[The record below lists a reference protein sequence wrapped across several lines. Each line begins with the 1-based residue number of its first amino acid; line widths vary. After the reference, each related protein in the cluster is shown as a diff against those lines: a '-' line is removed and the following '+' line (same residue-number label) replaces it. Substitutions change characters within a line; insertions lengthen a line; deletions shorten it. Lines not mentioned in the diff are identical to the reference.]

1 MLAAIESARTSVT
14 LSSYIFDNDAAG
26 RSFAAALGRAVSR
39 GVQVRVL
46 IDAMGARY
54 HWPPITGRLRRAGVR
69 VARFLPSMPPARM
82 AFMNLRNHRK
92 LMVVDGRVGFTGGM
106 NIREDFL
113 PGDGAHK
120 DLHFR
125 LEGPVV
131 GQLQETFAEDWAFTT
146 RERLHGDVW
155 FPPLE
160 ARGPVVARGI
170 PDGPDEDFETLRQT
184 LLGALA
190 CARRSVRI
198 ITPYF
203 LPDSA
208 LITALNVAALRG
220 VQVDILLPERS
231 NLPVVQWATDAQ
243 LWQVMQPGC
252 SVFLSEPPFDH
263 TKLMVVDGLWSLIG
277 SANWDPRS
285 LRLNFEFDVECYD
298 ATLAERL
305 EALIASRLVHARRL
319 TLEELNGRKLPVR
332 LRDGVARLLSPY
344 L

>member
-1 MLAAIESARTSVT
+1 
-14 LSSYIFDNDAAG
+14 
-26 RSFAAALGRAVSR
+26 
-39 GVQVRVL
+39 
-46 IDAMGARY
+46 
-54 HWPPITGRLRRAGVR
+54 
-69 VARFLPSMPPARM
+69 
-82 AFMNLRNHRK
+82 
-92 LMVVDGRVGFTGGM
+92 
-106 NIREDFL
+106 
-113 PGDGAHK
+113 
-120 DLHFR
+120 
-125 LEGPVV
+125 
-131 GQLQETFAEDWAFTT
+131 
-146 RERLHGDVW
+146 
-155 FPPLE
+155 
-160 ARGPVVARGI
+160 
-170 PDGPDEDFETLRQT
+170 
-184 LLGALA
+184 
-190 CARRSVRI
+190 VRI
-198 ITPYF
+198 VTPYF